1 MDDGKITLD
10 RETFKALA
18 VDSRVKILRILD
30 DRQHTLTD
38 LAEELGMAP
47 STIKEHLDTLV
58 SAGLIKQVDK
68 GMKWKY
74 YRLTSKGKELLNP
87 YEKKVWIVLATS
99 LLALGV
105 SAYAIFSQLKALGR
119 ITVIENFIPEPT
131 SFIQEKSM
139 QQASEGFV
147 RNAASSGACDAIYN
161 ASATTFYDM
170 DKVGSAALDATNK
183 TVQSLGDGVAT
194 ASNSDLVLELKNNV
208 NETLSGVSSTMS
220 SAMNSVTTTLADTAR
235 HVTGGFEQP
244 AITQTQTR
252 VLETSQQLPYAE
264 IALFAACALLAGLC
278 IGYLIKKKRRI

>member
-1 MDDGKITLD
+1 MDEDKITLD

-58 SAGLIKQVDK
+58 AAGLIKQVDK

-74 YRLTSKGKELLNP
+74 YKLTGKGKELLNP

-105 SAYAIFSQLKALGR
+105 TAYTLLSRLRGLGK
-119 ITVIENFIPEPT
+119 ITVIENYLSSPT
-131 SFIQEKSM
+131 SRVPENAM
-139 QQASEGFV
+139 QGASEELLKSAPASGAADMLGNATAGSPDGGTGAVLMASFNDSV
-147 RNAASSGACDAIYN
+147 ECISEGCRKMADEITHELERNATKTLSDASTILSTSWDTVTSTLAETARDYAAPPAYTNTQTKIIE
-161 ASATTFYDM
+161 SAT
-170 DKVGSAALDATNK
+170 
-183 TVQSLGDGVAT
+183 
-194 ASNSDLVLELKNNV
+194 
-208 NETLSGVSSTMS
+208 
-220 SAMNSVTTTLADTAR
+220 
-235 HVTGGFEQP
+235 
-244 AITQTQTR
+244 
-252 VLETSQQLPYAE
+252 QLPYAE
-264 IALFAACALLAGLC
+264 IALFAACALVAGLC